1 MIITIPWLKEHLQT
15 KASET
20 KIIDQLTNIGLEVEG
35 IKENTGE
42 LGNFKVAKILK
53 TEKHPNADK
62 LKVCD
67 VTLGD
72 NKIIKV
78 VCGAPNAREGL
89 VTIYAPPG
97 TVIPKTNF
105 ELKVAKIRGVESK
118 GMLCS
123 ESELNLSDRSDG
135 IVELKNKEKKIGK
148 SYFKSNSERSKAI
161 EISITPN
168 RADCLGVRG
177 IARDLASSGLG
188 ILLKLKKKNLKQRLN
203 QPIKVS
209 IVKKKNQGCLTF
221 GSCHIKDITNK
232 ESPEWLKNK
241 ILALGLKPISAVVDV
256 TNYVMFDLNRPLHA
270 YDANKID
277 KEIIIRNSKNGEVFE
292 ALDNKKYK
300 LKNEMCVITDRSSI
314 LGLGG
319 IIGGTKTATSL
330 KTKNILLESAYF
342 LPSSIRKTARLLNIN
357 TDAKYRFE
365 RGIDPNSVLEG
376 LEVAADLIVR
386 ICGGEASKYSITG
399 PKIQKN
405 KIIEFDIEKFKN
417 LIGISTSTVEA
428 GKILSTLGFKCKK
441 SKKIIKVEVP
451 SWRPD
456 VLQDVDLIE
465 ELIRIKGFD
474 KIKLIEPEKKRVRE
488 TLDFKQKLFHLSQRS
503 LASKG
508 YIEAITWS
516 FTDSKIDKQF
526 SKGEN
531 EIKIHNPISSD
542 LDVLRRSI
550 FSNLSIYLK
559 KNQDRGYE
567 DLSLF
572 EIGPVFFGK
581 NPGEQEVVIGGI
593 KSGQINRKSWIDKT
607 RNIDIFDV
615 KSDTIRTL
623 VELGLNEEH
632 LFISDSTKSSYHP
645 GRSGSITLNS
655 EKGPQVAYFG
665 ELHPAI
671 VKNLDFKD
679 RSVFGFEIF
688 LKNIPQP
695 NKKVR
700 QTKSN
705 YIVSDFQ
712 KSERDF
718 AFVIDKFYK
727 IGLLERLIKE
737 VDKNIIQKVCTFD
750 IYEGENIPKD
760 KKSVAINVT
769 LQSTDKTLTENDL
782 DQISKKIIQIV
793 SEKTGATIRS

>member
-769 LQSTDKTLTENDL
+769 LQALDKTLSERDL
-782 DQISKKIIQIV
+782 DLVSHKIIETV
-793 SEKTGATIRS
+793 KEKTGATIRS